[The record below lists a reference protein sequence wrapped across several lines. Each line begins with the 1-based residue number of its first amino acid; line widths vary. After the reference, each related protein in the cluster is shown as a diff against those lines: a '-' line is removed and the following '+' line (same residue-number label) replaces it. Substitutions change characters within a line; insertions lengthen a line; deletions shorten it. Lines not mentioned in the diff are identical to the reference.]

1 MANNNYVPT
10 NPQNQGTFLNTVTFP
25 ELTDLVNRNFIS
37 VGGMITPVAKQL
49 FLTDSMGIGEG
60 ELKLLQEYDTTTYA
74 RAKNQGVDARRA
86 SFGVGYYITIRAK
99 RIGIESEITWEM
111 RRYNKKQEVMAAITS
126 LPYFCPQR
134 VELDLTHRFTFC
146 TSTAYTDMDGTSID
160 ITVGDGLALA
170 STVHTLKFSTT
181 TYSSRISGD
190 PLFSKG
196 GLEAAELLTTTDIL
210 SNFAEKRV
218 MDFNTIVTG
227 NNPTVV
233 NAVRQFLH
241 STSDNT
247 QANAGVTNVNQNK
260 YRHVILQQLNTTAT
274 GAIDSTK
281 KNWWFLVA
289 ANAGLRGW
297 QAWFIEWEAMQLTTA
312 AGSNGNSVDVHKD
325 VWYYNVRQAYNIGIV
340 SGRGFIASCPTS

>member
-1 MANNNYVPT
+1 MSSAPVLD
-10 NPQNQGTFLNTVTFP
+10 PQNQGTFLATVTFP
-25 ELTDLVNRNFIS
+25 ELTDLVNRNFVS
-37 VGGMITPVAKQL
+37 VGGLIVPNAKQL
-49 FLTDSMGIGEG
+49 FLTDSMGQGEG

-74 RAKNQGVDARRA
+74 KAKPQGVDAKKA
-86 SFGVGYYITIRAK
+86 AFGIGYLITIRAK
-99 RIGIESEITWEM
+99 RIGMESEITWEM
-111 RRYNKKQEVMAAITS
+111 RRYNKKQEVLSAITS

-134 VELDLTHRFTFC
+134 IELDLTHRFTFC
-146 TSTAYTDMDGTSID
+146 TSTSYTDMDGNTVD
-160 ITVGDGLALA
+160 VTVGDGLALA
-170 STVHTLKFSTT
+170 SASHTLKFSST
-181 TYSSRISGD
+181 TYSNRISGD

-233 NAVRQFLH
+233 NAVKQFLH

-247 QANAGVTNVNQNK
+247 QANAGVINVNQNK
-260 YRHVILQQLNTTAT
+260 YRHVILTQLATTAT

-289 ANAGLRGW
+289 AGAGLRGW
-297 QAWFIEWEAMQLTTA
+297 QAYYVEWEAMEMIPSTA
-312 AGSNGNSVDVHKD
+312 GNGQDVHKD
-325 VWYYNVRQAYNIGIV
+325 VWYYNVRQAYNIGVV
-340 SGRGFIASCPTS
+340 SGRGLIASCPTS

>member
-1 MANNNYVPT
+1 MAQAPYAT
-10 NPQNQGTFLNTVTFP
+10 DPQNQGTMLNTVTFP
-25 ELTDLVNRNFIS
+25 ELTDLVNRNFVS
-37 VGGMITPVAKQL
+37 VGGLIVPTARQL
-49 FLTDSMGIGEG
+49 FVTENMGAGEG

-74 RAKNQGVDARRA
+74 KAKPQGVDAKKA
-86 SFGVGYYITIRAK
+86 AFGIGYYITVRVK
-99 RIGIESEITWEM
+99 RIGMESEITWEM
-111 RRYNKKQEVMAAITS
+111 RRFNKKTEVLNAIQS

-146 TSTAYTDMDGTSID
+146 SSTSYVNLDGETVD

-170 STVHTLKFSTT
+170 SSVHTLKFSSL
-181 TYSSRISGD
+181 TYSCRVSGD

-210 SNFAEKRV
+210 SNFGEKRV

-233 NAVRQFLH
+233 NAVKQFLH
-241 STSDNT
+241 SISDNT
-247 QANAGVTNVNQNK
+247 QANAGVMNVSQNK
-260 YRHVILQQLNTTAT
+260 YRHVILTQLATTAT

-289 ANAGLRGW
+289 ASAGIRGW
-297 QAWFIEWEAMQLTTA
+297 NAYYVEWEAQELIPSTA
-312 AGSNGNSVDVHKD
+312 GNGQDVHKD
-325 VWYYNVRQAYNIGIV
+325 VWYYNVRQAYNIGVV
-340 SGRGFIASCPTS
+340 SGRGFIASLPVS